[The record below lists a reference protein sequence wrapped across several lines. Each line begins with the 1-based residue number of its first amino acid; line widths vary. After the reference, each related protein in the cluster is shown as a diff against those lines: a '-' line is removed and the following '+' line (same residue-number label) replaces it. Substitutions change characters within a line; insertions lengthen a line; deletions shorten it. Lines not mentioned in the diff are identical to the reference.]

1 MLSSNITANKFA
13 QIIFSIVLI
22 RNARPLHLRAVEGG
36 RGSWVP
42 LIGRASLATS
52 LQVGRN
58 KFTAK
63 ACHVD
68 FESSKSKWETF
79 APDMLSSLIVYITPC

>member
-1 MLSSNITANKFA
+1 MFAGIFHAFIKTANKFA
-13 QIIFSIVLI
+13 QIIFSILLI
-22 RNARPLHLRAVEGG
+22 RNKNAKRTLHLRAVEGG

-58 KFTAK
+58 QFTAIERCK
-63 ACHVD
+63 
-68 FESSKSKWETF
+68 E
-79 APDMLSSLIVYITPC
+79 

>member
-13 QIIFSIVLI
+13 QIIFSFVLI
-22 RNARPLHLRAVEGG
+22 SNKNAKRPFLLRAVEGG

-42 LIGRASLATS
+42 LIGKASLATS

-58 KFTAK
+58 KFTALESCK
-63 ACHVD
+63 A
-68 FESSKSKWETF
+68 
-79 APDMLSSLIVYITPC
+79 